1 MQSKIISLSLIEPNN
16 GQIPGLPRNPRA
28 WSVRELEKLKNSI
41 KETPELVECRPPI
54 VIKNGD
60 KFVALGGNM
69 RLAALQELGESKA
82 TCIVLPEN
90 TPLKKLK
97 ELSIKDNAQ
106 FGAWDMDALANEW
119 SDYDLAD
126 YGIPV
131 YEEPETSA
139 PTGDGNAS
147 PIDDR
152 VTIEIELSPEEFTFV
167 TSALRDLADT
177 PEEAVLK
184 ALCL

>member
-1 MQSKIISLSLIEPNN
+1 MKTKTISLSVIEPNN
-16 GQIPGLPRNPRA
+16 GQIPGLPRNPRS

-69 RLAALQELGESKA
+69 RLAAIQELGASEA
-82 TCIVLPEN
+82 PCIVLPEN
-90 TPLKKLK
+90 TPIKKLK
-97 ELSIKDNAQ
+97 ELSIKDNTQ

-119 SDYDLAD
+119 NDYELAD

-131 YEEPETSA
+131 YDEPETHA
-139 PTGDGNAS
+139 PAGDGNAS

-152 VTIEIELSPEEFTFV
+152 VVIEIELSPDEFSFV
-167 TSALRDLADT
+167 TSALRGLADT